1 MQSKKWEM
9 EEAIEW
15 VTEPAEFKPSCIKE
29 PTFPDEDMHIQM
41 EHATV
46 SKLGGWIFYFNNT
59 SVTPVS
65 TDVRLML
72 FPHTFRVQFELVNQN
87 TIKYICYRVLIH
99 ILHLYSL

>member
-1 MQSKKWEM
+1 MILIFLIPDAECKAKKWEM

-46 SKLGGWIFYFNNT
+46 SKLGG
-59 SVTPVS
+59 
-65 TDVRLML
+65 
-72 FPHTFRVQFELVNQN
+72 
-87 TIKYICYRVLIH
+87 
-99 ILHLYSL
+99 